1 MITNIGPG
9 ELLLFQIH
17 CQFPASFFST
27 KASNGTLRTCTKS
40 VGREETGRDSR
51 DQWTDL
57 PGKSTGQHGIY
68 LAPNAMVNQAVSLPS
83 SNLMIGRNGINRPFG
98 DGVYLPAIYR
108 DIEDGWFWGLTH
120 YRIIRIDI
128 MYHVSLVSSI

>member
-1 MITNIGPG
+1 MLNN
-9 ELLLFQIH
+9 Q
-17 CQFPASFFST
+17 
-27 KASNGTLRTCTKS
+27 
-40 VGREETGRDSR
+40 
-51 DQWTDL
+51 
-57 PGKSTGQHGIY
+57 
-68 LAPNAMVNQAVSLPS
+68 MVNQAVSLPS

-98 DGVYLPAIYR
+98 DGIYLPAIYR